1 MIDVIGKY
9 RRGLNILKTIISSI
23 VGSIVGSIFIFGS
36 TKGHPS
42 ITQFRDHALCRYMND
57 NTNESIGQ
65 GANLGILN
73 EK

>member
-1 MIDVIGKY
+1 VIDVIGKY
-9 RRGLNILKTIISSI
+9 RRGLNISKTIIS
-23 VGSIVGSIFIFGS
+23 SIVGSIFIFGS